1 MISNASEK
9 YRRLNRRQP
18 QGDEL
23 LRPSPTIPKNSHRN
37 SHRHKKTHTKSTR
50 QDTAR
55 YDKQSRETVVAQG
68 LCANKTRQ
76 EKSRKNK
83 RFIAG
88 SQEVSGSIPLIS
100 TRKSPEILRFQDS
113 FFAFAPFDQG
123 YRLASPPKY
132 LTPCPGNCGMI
143 RPARYRVRKSRAAER
158 EGEIRGRQEERL
170 SFVAIFAV
178 S

>member
-1 MISNASEK
+1 MSSFDRIGKAQDALNSGLLYYHMDFFASAK
-9 YRRLNRRQP
+9 TRRTRQT
-18 QGDEL
+18 G
-23 LRPSPTIPKNSHRN
+23 RKAAKNCKKKLD
-37 SHRHKKTHTKSTR
+37 RHKSLCYTLSCSER
-50 QDTAR
+50 FGGI
-55 YDKQSRETVVAQG
+55 AQLG
-68 LCANKTRQ
+68 ERLT
-76 EKSRKNK
+76 
-83 RFIAG
+83 G

>member
-1 MISNASEK
+1 MSSFDRIGKAQDALNSGLLYYHMDFFASAK
-9 YRRLNRRQP
+9 TRR
-18 QGDEL
+18 
-23 LRPSPTIPKNSHRN
+23 
-37 SHRHKKTHTKSTR
+37 TR
-50 QDTAR
+50 QTRGKPRKGEKLQKKLDR
-55 YDKQSRETVVAQG
+55 YKSLCYTLSCSERFGGIAQLG
-68 LCANKTRQ
+68 ERLT
-76 EKSRKNK
+76 
-83 RFIAG
+83 G

-123 YRLASPPKY
+123 YRLASPQKY

-158 EGEIRGRQEERL
+158 EGEMRGRQEERL